1 MGCSRPDFEGGFNTR
16 LRWKGLTLSLQGTF
30 SYGAQKAWL
39 AEANQFTFSSAGT
52 VNVLDVALKRWNSE
66 NPTSNY
72 PCVRIDFLN
81 TDFTDFSVHDASY
94 LKIQNI
100 NLEYKLPES
109 IVNKTKIFGNISVFV
124 RQTTC
129 VHLLLT
135 PGLLRNHI
143 VAIPFREL
151 RLIRRLIRELVR
163 LILE

>member
-1 MGCSRPDFEGGFNTR
+1 M
-16 LRWKGLTLSLQGTF
+16 
-30 SYGAQKAWL
+30 
-39 AEANQFTFSSAGT
+39 
-52 VNVLDVALKRWNSE
+52 LDVALKRWNSE

-124 RQTTC
+124 SANNVCTFTSY
-129 VHLLLT
+129 
-135 PGLLRNHI
+135 PGPSPESYSSNTI
-143 VAIPFREL
+143 QGAAIDTEAYPRTRTFNFG
-151 RLIRRLIRELVR
+151 IKVTVK
-163 LILE
+163 